1 MNKKDVKR
9 GMLPYLLLIVIA
21 LGIYYMLSLGS
32 MKVNDLTYDV
42 FLSEVNKG
50 NVEEVVITPNA
61 NEGTYN
67 ITGKLKSY
75 NENES
80 FYVKA
85 PLTDTI
91 ISQIVSIDGNLNYKL
106 ETEADPGSSP
116 LLFILVNV
124 LPIVLIIGVGFWFF
138 F

>member
-1 MNKKDVKR
+1 M
-9 GMLPYLLLIVIA
+9 
-21 LGIYYMLSLGS
+21 
-32 MKVNDLTYDV
+32 
-42 FLSEVNKG
+42 
-50 NVEEVVITPNA
+50 PNA

-124 LPIVLIIGVGFWFF
+124 LPIVLIIGVGFGSFLNK
-138 F
+138 